1 MPCLVSFMELTIA
14 HMVLIHERTTLC
26 QDTLVT
32 AHVLIMVTIPRVG
45 TVFLLEGLIL
55 ILSLDTWMVHVFPI
69 VVHIPLVQI
78 MSCKRL

>member
-32 AHVLIMVTIPRVG
+32 AHVLIMVIIPRVG

>member
-1 MPCLVSFMELTIA
+1 MPCLVSFMEPTIA

-32 AHVLIMVTIPRVG
+32 IHVLIMVTIPRVG

-55 ILSLDTWMVHVFPI
+55 VLSLDTWMVHVFPI